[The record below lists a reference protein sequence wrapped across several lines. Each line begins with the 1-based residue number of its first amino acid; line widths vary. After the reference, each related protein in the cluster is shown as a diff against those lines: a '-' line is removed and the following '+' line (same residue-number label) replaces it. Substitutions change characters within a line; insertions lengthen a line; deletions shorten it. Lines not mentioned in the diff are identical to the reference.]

1 MPGETGAISVSLPV
15 AMTMA
20 GFFSISCYNV
30 IEINFSIFY
39 TFKRRRGL
47 YFWSMLVASW
57 GIMIHAI
64 AVLLRFFSLAPN
76 FPMCVVIVI
85 GWYAMVTGQAVVMYS
100 RLHLVVYNQKIIRWV
115 LIMIIT
121 NFCILHIPVTI
132 LFFGSNLQDSKLF
145 ITPFNI
151 YERIQLAG
159 FFVQELIISLLYI
172 VESIRVLRPIL
183 AIRGPT
189 ERQVIRHLILVNI
202 VIVAMDVTLLVT
214 QYTNNF
220 EIQTTYKAAV
230 YSIKLKMEFE
240 ILNRLLCVIQSQNC
254 CQPCLR
260 NLPMEIFP
268 PPRMDSLV
276 IRPDIHVSPGGVPDE
291 RSVEDAPRIRRDSQN
306 GVPSRPLP
314 LP

>member
-20 GFFSISCYNV
+20 GFFAISCYNV

-39 TFKRRRGL
+39 TFRRRRGL

-132 LFFGSNLQDSKLF
+132 LFFGSNLQDPKRF

-159 FFVQELIISLLYI
+159 FFVQESIISLLYI
-172 VESIRVLRPIL
+172 VKAIRVLRPIL

-189 ERQVIRHLILVNI
+189 ERQVVRHLILVNI
-202 VIVAMDVTLLVT
+202 VIVVMDVTLLVT

-220 EIQTTYKAAV
+220 EIQTTYKTAV

-240 ILNRLLCVIQSQNC
+240 ILNRLLCVIQGQH
-254 CQPCLR
+254 CLQ

-276 IRPDIHVSPGGVPDE
+276 IRP
-291 RSVEDAPRIRRDSQN
+291 IRE
-306 GVPSRPLP
+306 
-314 LP
+314 